1 VDVDQLIGLV
11 NERMNAPL
19 PADRSPWSLEL
30 VDLAPTGSA
39 LLLRIHHCIADGRA
53 LVALLD
59 ELAGELS
66 RPEQPTAQR
75 PPSSGLARRS
85 RFFARVAGL
94 WRFLSL
100 SRDPVTLLRRSLGGH
115 KRIAWSGAIPL
126 DAVKSIARAEG
137 HRFVDVLLAAVAGAL
152 HRYQRDHGLLP
163 QSMRALL
170 PVAAPTAPSTHGL
183 GNHFASVFVRLPVA
197 CADPK
202 TRLAIVARDMVAM
215 RSRSALRMALGLV
228 RLAGAIAPAI
238 EHWAVRWWS
247 RRASLVVSSLA
258 GPTVPLQV
266 AGRSLRTI
274 VVWAPAA
281 ASIGL
286 SLTFFGYAGNL
297 HLGVLADDAVIE
309 RPEELVAAFQSALDD
324 LRRSTIPDNR

>member
-1 VDVDQLIGLV
+1 
-11 NERMNAPL
+11 
-19 PADRSPWSLEL
+19 
-30 VDLAPTGSA
+30 
-39 LLLRIHHCIADGRA
+39 
-53 LVALLD
+53 
-59 ELAGELS
+59 
-66 RPEQPTAQR
+66 
-75 PPSSGLARRS
+75 
-85 RFFARVAGL
+85 
-94 WRFLSL
+94 
-100 SRDPVTLLRRSLGGH
+100 LRRSLGGH
-115 KRIAWSGAIPL
+115 KRIAWSRAIPL
-126 DAVKSIARAEG
+126 DAIKSIARAEG

-170 PVAAPTAPSTHGL
+170 PVAAPAAPSTHGL

-258 GPTVPLQV
+258 GPTVPLHL
-266 AGRSLRTI
+266 AGQALRTV